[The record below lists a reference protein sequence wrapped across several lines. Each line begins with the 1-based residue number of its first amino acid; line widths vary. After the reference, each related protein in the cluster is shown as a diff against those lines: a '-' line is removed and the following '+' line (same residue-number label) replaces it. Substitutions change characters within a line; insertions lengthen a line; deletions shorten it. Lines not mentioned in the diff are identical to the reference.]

1 MLGIYVEGQTDH
13 NDIYGAVYKTFG
25 DLQSKYYPKDLS
37 NVLEYTKAF
46 DKSVL
51 MEVVSSNPDLLK
63 GKVNLPD
70 YVNTKMTNKIGN
82 KSYHIEFLT
91 GSAEVTESSKSVL
104 DQIYTDA
111 VTADGTK
118 LVIGGYTDNTGNPQ
132 ANLEL
137 SGQRAQSVLNY
148 IKSKGLGANR
158 LSSQG
163 HGQDNPIGDNN
174 TAAGRSQNRR
184 VEVTLLGK

>member
-1 MLGIYVEGQTDH
+1 MITHVFL
-13 NDIYGAVYKTFG
+13 
-25 DLQSKYYPKDLS
+25 
-37 NVLEYTKAF
+37 
-46 DKSVL
+46 
-51 MEVVSSNPDLLK
+51 
-63 GKVNLPD
+63 
-70 YVNTKMTNKIGN
+70 NTKMTNKIGN
-82 KSYHIEFLT
+82 KSYHIEFVT
-91 GSAEVTESSKSVL
+91 GSAEVTESSKSTL

-132 ANLEL
+132 ANMVL

-148 IKSKGLGANR
+148 LKSKGLGANR
-158 LSSQG
+158 LKSEG